1 MLLLLNDHE
10 GEVRK
15 RALHDIRDGGS
26 VVLLLL
32 YAHVLK
38 VVYLHVPEL
47 REGRFEYRLLTGEF
61 HEDYGLARANLT
73 DDLLHRGGGGED
85 EEGARVRVFPLLPFP
100 EPSALQEVS
109 LKRRE

>member
-47 REGRFEYRLLTGEF
+47 REGRFEYRLLAGEF

-85 EEGARVRVFPLLPFP
+85 EEGLMLLDNM
-100 EPSALQEVS
+100 EVS
-109 LKRRE
+109 HRTGSNKGRHTCNV

>member
-38 VVYLHVPEL
+38 VVYLHVLEL

-85 EEGARVRVFPLLPFP
+85 EEGLMLLDNM
-100 EPSALQEVS
+100 EVS
-109 LKRRE
+109 HRTGSNKGRHTCNV

>member
-85 EEGARVRVFPLLPFP
+85 EEGLMLLDNM
-100 EPSALQEVS
+100 EVS
-109 LKRRE
+109 HRTGSNKGRHTRNV